1 MAMALAASLS
11 LFLGLGFTGALA
23 DDVLTPEAIAAFEQR
38 LEGAR
43 VAQAGIAERVACFEA
58 QDTAMVAQRDAD
70 QLRLGTLVAHK
81 KALEGELVQRRDEY
95 DGFLREYNEAHGLV
109 SQLAADLDD
118 LRRYKAAKDEALRRC
133 KQSWALF
140 GFMCDFSMEIAKLI
154 GQIHDNDDQ
163 IARAEQ
169 RMTNAVAGMQ
179 KANERY
185 EQSQTLLSQAVSDAV
200 QTTDQINVAEAS
212 ISRLKAALAILRP
225 EALQNVELLGQF
237 SGALRDAGRVDTAD
251 GRARTARLVR
261 MLAGKIDG
269 VQEKASTLQERA
281 GKVLTPQQLSAC
293 FK

>member
-1 MAMALAASLS
+1 M
-11 LFLGLGFTGALA
+11 
-23 DDVLTPEAIAAFEQR
+23 
-38 LEGAR
+38 
-43 VAQAGIAERVACFEA
+43 
-58 QDTAMVAQRDAD
+58 
-70 QLRLGTLVAHK
+70 
-81 KALEGELVQRRDEY
+81 LEGELVQRRDEY

-109 SQLAADLDD
+109 SRLAAELDD

-133 KQSWALF
+133 KDSWGLF

-179 KANERY
+179 RANEHY
-185 EQSQTLLSQAVSDAV
+185 EQSQTLLNEAVSDAAL
-200 QTTDQINVAEAS
+200 TTDQINVAEAS
-212 ISRLKAALAILRP
+212 IGRLKAALAILRP
-225 EALQNVELLGQF
+225 EALQNAELLGQF

-261 MLAGKIDG
+261 TLAGKIDG
-269 VQEKASTLQERA
+269 VQEKASTLRERA